1 MTRDQLVDAFD
12 GIDSRFILSA
22 ARRIEGG
29 DIVQLHRRK
38 VIRTVLIAAAITV
51 LLAATAYAAGL
62 FGLTARR
69 ITPELPTDMSAE
81 LSEPDAET
89 MEKVRETHRH
99 SYISLGGVA
108 DSPEYS
114 AAAEWLSWRAAHE
127 EEMAAAQLQKGETYY
142 EWRDLERSFAKTD
155 EEMAVA
161 RLYGCWDRE
170 SLDKLHEIADTHGLK
185 LHTARTRLFDAVI
198 YENLGVYENGSGRR
212 EGAVELDGEKK
223 YFEVYTELA
232 GCLPAEELT
241 MSLTDEFTEW
251 EYTTAG
257 GEAVSIAIL
266 ELSRLPNS
274 NPPCTGLRC
283 FVFWHGEMGDVT
295 VVFSHN
301 GAIDEPEDW
310 QAYAERLADSL
321 DFEAYL
327 KGAQS

>member
-22 ARRIEGG
+22 ARRIETSAV
-29 DIVQLHRRK
+29 IPLRRRK
-38 VIRTVLIAAAITV
+38 VIRTVLIAAAITA

-69 ITPELPTDMSAE
+69 ITPELTGMDAA
-81 LSEPDAET
+81 LSKADAET
-89 MEKVRETHRH
+89 MEKVRDTHRH
-99 SYISLGGVA
+99 SYVSLGGVT
-108 DSPEYS
+108 DSPEYA

-127 EEMAAAQLQKGETYY
+127 EEMAAAQLRKGETYY
-142 EWRDLERSFAKTD
+142 EWRDLERSFAETD
-155 EEMAVA
+155 EEKAVA
-161 RLYGCWDRE
+161 RLYGCWDRV
-170 SLDKLHEIADTHGLK
+170 SLDKLHEIADAHGLK
-185 LHTARTRLFDAVI
+185 LHTERTRIFDARL
-198 YENLGVYENGSGRR
+198 YENLGVYENGAGRR
-212 EGAVELDGEKK
+212 EGVIELDGEKK

-232 GCLPAEELT
+232 GYLPAEELT

-266 ELSRLPNS
+266 ELARHPNS

-283 FVFWHGEMGDVT
+283 FVFWHGEQGDVT
-295 VVFSHN
+295 VVFGHN

-310 QAYAERLADSL
+310 QAYAERLADRL

-327 KGAQS
+327 KGAQP

>member
-12 GIDSRFILSA
+12 GIDSRYILSA
-22 ARRIEGG
+22 AERIESGAV
-29 DIVQLHRRK
+29 ITFRRRK
-38 VIRTVLIAAAITV
+38 VIRTVLIAAAITA

-69 ITPELPTDMSAE
+69 ITPELTTETAAG
-81 LSEPDAET
+81 LSEADAET
-89 MEKVRETHRH
+89 MEKVRDTHRH
-99 SYISLGGVA
+99 SYISLGGVTG
-108 DSPEYS
+108 SPEDS

-127 EEMAAAQLQKGETYY
+127 EEMAAAQLQQGETYY
-142 EWRDLERSFAKTD
+142 EWRDLDRSFAKTD
-155 EEMAVA
+155 EELAVA

-170 SLDKLHEIADTHGLK
+170 SLDKLREIADAHGLK
-185 LHTARTRLFDAVI
+185 LHTERTRVFDARVFSD
-198 YENLGVYENGSGRR
+198 LGVYENGAGRR
-212 EGAVELDGEKK
+212 EGMIELDREKT

-232 GCLPAEELT
+232 GYLPAEELT
-241 MSLTDEFTEW
+241 TSLTDEFMEW
-251 EYTTAG
+251 EYTTAN

-266 ELSRLPNS
+266 ELSRHPNS

-283 FVFWHGEMGDVT
+283 FVFWHGEQGDVT
-295 VVFSHN
+295 LVLGHN

-310 QAYAERLADSL
+310 QAYAERFADSV

>member
-22 ARRIEGG
+22 ARRIEGC

-38 VIRTVLIAAAITV
+38 VICTVLIAAAITT

-69 ITPELPTDMSAE
+69 ITPELTAETDVT
-81 LSEPDAET
+81 LSEADAET
-89 MEKVRETHRH
+89 MEKLRDTHRH
-99 SYISLGGVA
+99 SFISLGGVTG
-108 DSPEYS
+108 SPEYS
-114 AAAEWLSWRAAHE
+114 AAVEWLSWRSTHE

-142 EWRDLERSFAKTD
+142 EWRDLERSFAETD
-155 EEMAVA
+155 EEKAVA

-170 SLDKLHEIADTHGLK
+170 SLDKLCEIADAHGLK
-185 LHTARTRLFDAVI
+185 LHTERTRLFDARFFDA
-198 YENLGVYENGSGRR
+198 LGVYENGSSKR
-212 EGAVELDGEKK
+212 EGMIELDGERK
-223 YFEVYTELA
+223 YFEVYTELT
-232 GCLPAEELT
+232 GYLPAEELT
-241 MSLTDEFTEW
+241 TSLTDEYMEW
-251 EYTTAG
+251 EYTTTG

-266 ELSRLPNS
+266 ELSRQAQS
-274 NPPCTGLRC
+274 NPPCTSLRC

-310 QAYAERLADSL
+310 QAYAERFADGV

>member
-12 GIDSRFILSA
+12 GINSRFILSA

-38 VIRTVLIAAAITV
+38 VIRTVLIAAAITA

-81 LSEPDAET
+81 LSEPDVET
-89 MEKVRETHRH
+89 IKKVRDTYRH
-99 SYISLGGVA
+99 SFISLGGVTG
-108 DSPEYS
+108 SPEYS
-114 AAAEWLSWRAAHE
+114 AAAEWLSWRSAHE

-142 EWRDLERSFAKTD
+142 EWRDLERSFAETD
-155 EEMAVA
+155 EEKAVA
-161 RLYGCWDRE
+161 QLYGCWDRE
-170 SLDKLHEIADTHGLK
+170 SLDKLHEIADAHGLK
-185 LHTARTRLFDAVI
+185 LHTVRTRLFNARV

-212 EGAVELDGEKK
+212 EGAVELDGERK

-241 MSLTDEFTEW
+241 MSQTDEFTEW

-257 GEAVSIAIL
+257 GEEVSIAIL
-266 ELSRLPNS
+266 ELSRHPNS